1 MVTVEGTSTARF
13 EPVRAALAAHL
24 ESGEELGASIAID
37 VDGVM
42 EVDLWGGHADA
53 ARTVPWH
60 RDTLVGLWSTTK
72 TLSSLAALVLVDRG
86 ALDLDRPVAH
96 YWPEF
101 AARGKEDIEV
111 RHVLAHTSG
120 LSGWQQPFTVDD
132 LYDWPTASARLAGQA
147 PWWKP
152 GSASGYHVQT
162 QGQLV
167 GELVRRVSGRTLTE
181 FVDTE
186 IAGPLG
192 ADVQIGAR
200 EADWPRI
207 APLVPPSQLLDMPA
221 DLDPEALFTKT
232 LFGSPARDE
241 HVDTPRWRRAELGA
255 VNGHGNARGMARALS
270 VISRH
275 GEANGLRLLSTDTVD
290 RILDVQADG
299 IDLFLGVPVRW
310 GIGYALTDPRTMPH
324 MPTGRVCFWVGR
336 GGSIVVMDLDRR
348 ITFAYTMNRLGDGL
362 LGSERTHCYLKHVYE
377 AFDANP
383 STPRTETRTARGEP
397 GAPRRR

>member
-13 EPVRAALAAHL
+13 APVRAALAAHL
-24 ESGEELGASIAID
+24 ESGEELGASIAVD

-53 ARTVPWH
+53 ARTVPWEQ
-60 RDTLVGLWSTTK
+60 DTLVSLWSTTK

-86 ALDLDRPVAH
+86 ALDLCRPVAH

-101 AARGKEDIEV
+101 AAQGKQDIEV

-120 LSGWQQPFTVDD
+120 LSGWQQPFTMDD
-132 LYDWPTASARLAGQA
+132 LYDWPTASARLAAQA
-147 PWWKP
+147 PWWEP

-186 IAGPLG
+186 IAKPLQ

-200 EADWPRI
+200 QADWPRI
-207 APLVPPSQLLDMPA
+207 AGLVAPSQPSGMPTG
-221 DLDPEALFTKT
+221 LDPEGIFLRT
-232 LFGSPARDE
+232 LLGSPARDE
-241 HVDTPRWRRAELGA
+241 HVDTPQWRGAELGA

-275 GEANGLRLLSTDTVD
+275 GRANGHQLLSADTVD
-290 RILDVQADG
+290 KVLDVQADG
-299 IDLFLGVPVRW
+299 TDLFLGVPVRW
-310 GIGYALTDPRTMPH
+310 GIGFALADARTMPH

-348 ITFAYTMNRLGDGL
+348 VTFSYTMNRLGDGL
-362 LGSERTHCYLKHVYE
+362 LGSERTHSYLRKVYE
-377 AFDANP
+377 VLD
-383 STPRTETRTARGEP
+383 STG
-397 GAPRRR
+397 

>member
-1 MVTVEGTSTARF
+1 MAKVEGTSTVRF

-24 ESGEELGASIAID
+24 ESGEELGASIAVD

-42 EVDLWGGHADA
+42 EVDLWGGHADE

-60 RDTLVGLWSTTK
+60 QDTVVNLWSTTK
-72 TLSSLAALVLVDRG
+72 TLSSLAALVLVDKG
-86 ALDLDRPVAH
+86 ALDLYRPVAH

-101 AARGKEDIEV
+101 AAQGKQDIEV

-120 LSGWQQPFTVDD
+120 LSGWQQPFTMDD
-132 LYDWPTASARLAGQA
+132 LYDWPTASARLAAQA

-186 IAGPLG
+186 IAEPSQ

-207 APLVPPSQLLDMPA
+207 AELVAPAPLSGMP
-221 DLDPEALFTKT
+221 DGLDPEGIFTKT
-232 LFGSPARDE
+232 LLGSPARDE
-241 HVDTPRWRRAELGA
+241 HVDTPQWRRAELGA

-270 VISRH
+270 VISRR
-275 GEANGLRLLSTDTVD
+275 GRVNGRRMLSEETAEKV
-290 RILDVQADG
+290 LDVQADG
-299 IDLFLGVPVRW
+299 VDLFLGVPVRW
-310 GIGYALTDPRTMPH
+310 GIGFALTDARTMPH

-336 GGSIVVMDLDRR
+336 GGSIVMMDLDRR
-348 ITFAYTMNRLGDGL
+348 VTFSYTMNRLGDGI
-362 LGSERTHCYLKHVYE
+362 LGSERTHDYIRHVYE
-377 AFDANP
+377 VLD
-383 STPRTETRTARGEP
+383 STD
-397 GAPRRR
+397 

>member
-1 MVTVEGTSTARF
+1 MVTVEGTNTARF
-13 EPVRAALAAHL
+13 EPVREALAANL
-24 ESGEELGASIAID
+24 RSGEELGASIAVD

-53 ARTVPWH
+53 ARGVPWSQ
-60 RDTLVGLWSTTK
+60 DTLVGLWSTTK

-101 AARGKEDIEV
+101 AARGKQDIEV

-120 LSGWQQPFTVDD
+120 LSGWEQPFTMDD
-132 LYDWPTASARLAGQA
+132 LYDRPTASARLAAQA
-147 PWWKP
+147 PWWEP

-162 QGQLV
+162 QGQLI
-167 GELVRRVSGRTLTE
+167 GELVRRVSGRSLTD
-181 FVDTE
+181 FVHTE
-186 IAGPLG
+186 IAKPAR

-207 APLVPPSQLLDMPA
+207 ADLVAPRQAAGLPA
-221 DLDPEALFTKT
+221 DPDPEGIFART

-270 VISRH
+270 AISRH
-275 GEANGLRLLSTDTVD
+275 GLVNGTRLLSADTVD
-290 RILDVQADG
+290 RIFDVQADG

-310 GIGYALTDPRTMPH
+310 GVGFALADARTMPH
-324 MPTGRVCFWVGR
+324 LPAAGRVCFWVGR
-336 GGSIVVMDLDRR
+336 GGSIVLMDLDRR
-348 ITFAYTMNRLGDGL
+348 VTFSYTMNRLGDGL
-362 LGSERTHCYLKHVYE
+362 LGSERTHTYLKRVYDVL
-377 AFDANP
+377 DA
-383 STPRTETRTARGEP
+383 SDRA
-397 GAPRRR
+397 

>member
-24 ESGEELGASIAID
+24 ESGEELGASIAVD

-42 EVDLWGGHADA
+42 EVDLWGGHADE
-53 ARTVPWH
+53 ARAVPWS
-60 RDTLVGLWSTTK
+60 RDTLVSLWSTTK

-86 ALDLDRPVAH
+86 ALDLHRPVAE

-101 AARGKEDIEV
+101 AAQGKQDIEV

-120 LSGWQQPFTVDD
+120 LSGWQQPFTMDD
-132 LYDWPTASARLAGQA
+132 LYDWPTASARLAAQA

-152 GSASGYHVQT
+152 GTASGYHMQT

-186 IAGPLG
+186 IAGPLD

-207 APLVPPSQLLDMPA
+207 AALVSPSQISAVPA
-221 DLDPEALFTKT
+221 GLDPDAVLTRT
-232 LFGSPARDE
+232 MLGSPARDE

-270 VISRH
+270 VISRR
-275 GEANGLRLLSTDTVD
+275 GEANGHRLLSPDTVD
-290 RILDVQADG
+290 KIFDVQADG
-299 IDLFLGVPVRW
+299 VDLFLGVPVRW
-310 GIGYALTDPRTMPH
+310 GVGYALADPRTMPG
-324 MPTGRVCFWVGR
+324 MPTGAICFWVGW
-336 GGSIVVMDLDRR
+336 GGSVVMMDLDRR
-348 ITFAYTMNRLGDGL
+348 ITFAYTMNRLGTGI
-362 LGSERTHCYLKHVYE
+362 LGSERTHSYIRHVYE
-377 AFDANP
+377 ALDATN
-383 STPRTETRTARGEP
+383 
-397 GAPRRR
+397 

>member
-24 ESGEELGASIAID
+24 ESGEELGASIAVD

-53 ARTVPWH
+53 ARTAPWH

-86 ALDLDRPVAH
+86 ALDLHRPVAH

-101 AARGKEDIEV
+101 AAGGKGDVEV

-120 LSGWQQPFTVDD
+120 LSGWQRPFTMDD
-132 LYDWPTASARLAGQA
+132 LYDWPTASARLAAQE

-152 GSASGYHVQT
+152 GTASGYHMQT

-167 GELVRRVSGRTLTE
+167 GEFVRRVTGRTLTE
-181 FVDTE
+181 FVETE
-186 IAGPLG
+186 IAGPLE

-200 EADWPRI
+200 EADWPRV
-207 APLVPPSQLLDMPA
+207 AALVPSGGAPDVPPG
-221 DLDPEALFTKT
+221 LDPASVFVRT
-232 LFGSPARDE
+232 LLGSPARDE

-255 VNGHGNARGMARALS
+255 VNGHGNARGLARALS
-270 VISRH
+270 VISRR
-275 GEANGLRLLSTDTVD
+275 GEANGLRLLSPDTVEK
-290 RILDVQADG
+290 IFDVQADG
-299 IDLFLGVPVRW
+299 VDLFLGVPVRW
-310 GIGYALTDPRTMPH
+310 GLGYALADRRTMPG
-324 MPTGRVCFWVGR
+324 MPTGTICFWAGW
-336 GGSIVVMDLDRR
+336 GGSAVVMDLDRR
-348 ITFAYTMNRLGDGL
+348 VTFAYTMNRLGAGI
-362 LGSERTHCYLKHVYE
+362 LGSERTHDYIGHVYE
-377 AFDANP
+377 ALGTAN
-383 STPRTETRTARGEP
+383 
-397 GAPRRR
+397 

>member
-42 EVDLWGGHADA
+42 EVDMWGGHADT

-60 RDTLVGLWSTTK
+60 QDTLVGLWSTTK

-101 AARGKEDIEV
+101 AARGKQDIEV

-120 LSGWQQPFTVDD
+120 LSGWQQPFTMDD
-132 LYDWPTASARLAGQA
+132 LYDWPTASARLAEQT

-186 IAGPLG
+186 IAGPLE

-207 APLVPPSQLLDMPA
+207 APLVPPSQTFEVPA
-221 DLDPEALFTKT
+221 GLDPEAIFTKT

-241 HVDTPRWRRAELGA
+241 NVDTPRWRRAELGA

-270 VISRH
+270 VISRR
-275 GEANGLRLLSTDTVD
+275 GEVNGLRLLSPDTVD
-290 RILDVQADG
+290 KIFDVQADG
-299 IDLFLGVPVRW
+299 VDLFLGVPVRW
-310 GIGYALTDPRTMPH
+310 GIGYALADPRTMPH
-324 MPTGRVCFWVGR
+324 MPTGTICFWVGR
-336 GGSIVVMDLDRR
+336 GGSVVMMDLDRR
-348 ITFAYTMNRLGDGL
+348 ITFAYTMNRLGDGI
-362 LGSERTHCYLKHVYE
+362 LGSERTHSYLRHVYE
-377 AFDANP
+377 ALDAAN
-383 STPRTETRTARGEP
+383 
-397 GAPRRR
+397 

>member
-1 MVTVEGTSTARF
+1 MVHVEGTSTARF
-13 EPVRAALAAHL
+13 EPVRTALAAHL
-24 ESGEELGASIAID
+24 ESGEELGASIAVD

-42 EVDLWGGHADA
+42 EVDLWGGHADE

-60 RDTLVGLWSTTK
+60 QDTVVNLWSTTK

-86 ALDLDRPVAH
+86 ALDLHRPVAH

-101 AARGKEDIEV
+101 AAQGKQDIEV

-120 LSGWQQPFTVDD
+120 LSGWQQPFTMDD
-132 LYDWPTASARLAGQA
+132 LYDWPTASARLAAQA
-147 PWWKP
+147 PWWEP

-186 IAGPLG
+186 IARPAR

-200 EADWPRI
+200 QADWPRI
-207 APLVPPSQLLDMPA
+207 AELVAPPQLSGTPA
-221 DLDPEALFTKT
+221 GLDPEGIFIKT
-232 LFGSPARDE
+232 LLGSPARDE

-270 VISRH
+270 VISRR
-275 GEANGLRLLSTDTVD
+275 GLVNGRRLLSEETTEKV
-290 RILDVQADG
+290 LDVQADG
-299 IDLFLGVPVRW
+299 LDLFLGVPVRW
-310 GIGYALTDPRTMPH
+310 GIGFALADARTIPH
-324 MPTGRVCFWVGR
+324 MPTGRICFWVGR
-336 GGSIVVMDLDRR
+336 GGSIVMMDLDRR
-348 ITFAYTMNRLGDGL
+348 VTFSYTMNRLGDGI
-362 LGSERTHCYLKHVYE
+362 LGSERTHDYIRHVYE
-377 AFDANP
+377 VLG
-383 STPRTETRTARGEP
+383 STD
-397 GAPRRR
+397 

>member
-1 MVTVEGTSTARF
+1 MANVEGTSTARF

-24 ESGEELGASIAID
+24 DSGEELGASIAVD

-42 EVDLWGGHADA
+42 EVDLWGGHTDE
-53 ARTVPWH
+53 ARTVPW
-60 RDTLVGLWSTTK
+60 REDTVVNLWSTTK
-72 TLSSLAALVLVDRG
+72 TLTNLAALVLVDRG
-86 ALDLDRPVAH
+86 VLDLHRPVAH

-101 AARGKEDIEV
+101 AAEGKQDIEV

-120 LSGWQQPFTVDD
+120 LSGWQQPFTMDQ
-132 LYDWPTASARLAGQA
+132 LYDRQAASARLAAQA

-186 IAGPLG
+186 IATPSR

-207 APLVPPSQLLDMPA
+207 AELVAPAPLSGMPA
-221 DLDPEALFTKT
+221 GLDPDGIFVRT
-232 LFGSPARDE
+232 LLGSPARDE
-241 HVDTPRWRRAELGA
+241 HVDTPEWRRAELGA

-270 VISRH
+270 MISRR
-275 GEANGLRLLSTDTVD
+275 GEVNGVRVLSEETVEKVF
-290 RILDVQADG
+290 DVQADG
-299 IDLFLGVPVRW
+299 VDLFLGVPVRW
-310 GIGYALTDPRTMPH
+310 GVGFALADTRTMPH
-324 MPTGRVCFWVGR
+324 MPTGRICFWVGR
-336 GGSIVVMDLDRR
+336 GGSLVMMDLDRR
-348 ITFAYTMNRLGDGL
+348 LTFSYTMNRLGDGL
-362 LGSERTHCYLKHVYE
+362 LGSERTHSYIRHVYE
-377 AFDANP
+377 VMNA
-383 STPRTETRTARGEP
+383 TV
-397 GAPRRR
+397 